1 MGRCHGPLEQKVGPI
16 IMFALVAAAFLPA
29 ARSRALEVP
38 MLLQESPSG
47 AGVVTP
53 SPGVHRFAWNAQ
65 VTLIATPRPGYEFI
79 YWLGDV
85 LDPRA
90 NRTQTFLDKPK
101 IIVAVFGPTQ
111 YQTQPAS
118 GGEGGAGG
126 GGRFV
131 GGGFLTA
138 ASDFVRPRPIRV
150 QGGGAGIQPSASDG
164 LSLVFELPS
173 GPGTDPE
180 PPIPEPATA
189 LLLLTGSW
197 FLHLGGK
204 RRKAAADTKP

>member
-1 MGRCHGPLEQKVGPI
+1 
-16 IMFALVAAAFLPA
+16 MFALVAAVFLPA
-29 ARSRALEVP
+29 ACSRALEVP

-53 SPGVHRFAWNAQ
+53 SPGVHRFAWNAE
-65 VTLIATPRPGYEFI
+65 VTLTATPHPGYEFI

-90 NRTQTFLDKPK
+90 NRTQAFLDKPK

-111 YQTQPAS
+111 YQTLPAS

-126 GGRFV
+126 GGRYV

-150 QGGGAGIQPSASDG
+150 QGGGAGIQSSASDG
-164 LSLVFELPS
+164 YSLVFELPS
-173 GPGTDPE
+173 EPGTGPE

-189 LLLLTGSW
+189 LLLLVGSW

-204 RRKAAADTKP
+204 RRKAAAYTEP